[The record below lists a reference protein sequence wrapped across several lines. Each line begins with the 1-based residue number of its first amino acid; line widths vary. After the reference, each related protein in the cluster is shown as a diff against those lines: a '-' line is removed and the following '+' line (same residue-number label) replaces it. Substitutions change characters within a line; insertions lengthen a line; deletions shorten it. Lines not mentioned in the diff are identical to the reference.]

1 MKRHL
6 VWWML
11 MAGVCGGAW
20 ASEPGCY
27 RTVEEAAAQAGVRSV
42 DGFRLDGR
50 RRDVF
55 SGVVWAT
62 VKSCAHPE
70 RPGVLVMTAEDVAL
84 AGVAMRTEAPA
95 MVMTAGTKVTL
106 IARDPVARI
115 EMQCVAQGSGIVG
128 DRVRV
133 RLLTL
138 SANGGEQFLDG
149 IVRSSGVV
157 EMEAR

>member
-1 MKRHL
+1 
-6 VWWML
+6 
-11 MAGVCGGAW
+11 
-20 ASEPGCY
+20 
-27 RTVEEAAAQAGVRSV
+27 
-42 DGFRLDGR
+42 
-50 RRDVF
+50 
-55 SGVVWAT
+55 
-62 VKSCAHPE
+62 
-70 RPGVLVMTAEDVAL
+70 
-84 AGVAMRTEAPA
+84 